1 MYSIIQK
8 LLRRVK
14 SFDALFDR
22 VENIEGKLKRLEKL
36 ADENESLWQFLD
48 EQREMDAIFAGSSPD
63 SSVRSEDFQEEFAEM
78 MLRNM
83 KPRGDA

>member
-1 MYSIIQK
+1 MFSLIQK
-8 LLRRVK
+8 ILSRARLL
-14 SFDALFDR
+14 DAVYDR
-22 VENIEGKLKRLEKL
+22 IEKIESKLERFEKL

-48 EQREMDAIFAGSSPD
+48 EQKEMEGVFVGNA
-63 SSVRSEDFQEEFAEM
+63 EEFQEEFTDI

>member
-1 MYSIIQK
+1 MFSLIQK
-8 LLRRVK
+8 ILNRARSL
-14 SFDALFDR
+14 DAVYDR
-22 VENIEGKLKRLEKL
+22 IEKIESKLERFEKL

-48 EQREMDAIFAGSSPD
+48 EQKEI
-63 SSVRSEDFQEEFAEM
+63 EDVFVGNAEEFQEEFADI